1 MWKAETLIGQFRN
14 VTYHSDFAKV
24 RRMWSAI
31 DSITQNE
38 DSKIDNYYV
47 MMMRNNKF
55 EHYGRDINFKQRS
68 VELFFSSRF
77 ELWNLEYNTIHNHT
91 IT

>member
-1 MWKAETLIGQFRN
+1 MAADRQISTTLAPVEIG
-14 VTYHSDFAKV
+14 
-24 RRMWSAI
+24 SAI

-38 DSKIDNYYV
+38 DSKIDYYYV

-55 EHYGRDINFKQRS
+55 EHYGRDRNLNN
-68 VELFFSSRF
+68 VPLNYFFSSRF
-77 ELWNLEYNTIHNHT
+77 ELWNLECNTFHNHT

>member
-1 MWKAETLIGQFRN
+1 MAADRQISTTLAPVEIG
-14 VTYHSDFAKV
+14 
-24 RRMWSAI
+24 SAI

-38 DSKIDNYYV
+38 DSKIDYYYV

-55 EHYGRDINFKQRS
+55 EHYGRDRNFRQRS

-77 ELWNLEYNTIHNHT
+77 ELWNLECNTFHNHT